1 MGNKLFYKAKRNL
14 NSVITVG
21 KFPETDPVCK
31 NHWAQSVISSFWY
44 KVRDT
49 QLFLSIEYLESIKCL
64 LIGQISVLL
73 YQGIEGLRRGRKMGK
88 TASQW
93 SSQHAQFFS
102 VTFAI
107 LCGHGSWHPKSVTI
121 VTSVMTDCWSQIV
134 ITNIMM
140 RRFEILQQLPKCN
153 GHEWS
158 E

>member
-93 SSQHAQFFS
+93 SSQHAQFFFRYICHLMWAWFLAPQIS
-102 VTFAI
+102 DYSNISDDWLLITDRHNKYNDEKVWNIA
-107 LCGHGSWHPKSVTI
+107 TI
-121 VTSVMTDCWSQIV
+121 TKM
-134 ITNIMM
+134 
-140 RRFEILQQLPKCN
+140 
-153 GHEWS
+153 
-158 E
+158 